1 VNSIVLVDAP
11 VNLRRER
18 LIRDRGL
25 TVAEADAMIAAQMP
39 AEAKRARAQYII
51 DNTGTR
57 AELHA
62 QVDALWA
69 ALNS

>member
-1 VNSIVLVDAP
+1 
-11 VNLRRER
+11 
-18 LIRDRGL
+18 
-25 TVAEADAMIAAQMP
+25 MIAAQKP
-39 AEAKRARAQYII
+39 AEAKRPRAQYII
-51 DNTGTR
+51 DNTGTL